1 MLSRCFHFGVF
12 EIFVSSL
19 FLLVVFA
26 FGEYLLSAHYNSKA
40 DSQEEDYDGRLCR
53 IILLPVA
60 LLLFYGVNLELYA
73 TIKIM

>member
-1 MLSRCFHFGVF
+1 MFS
-12 EIFVSSL
+12 VSSL
-19 FLLVVFA
+19 FPVPFA
-26 FGEYLLSAHYNSKA
+26 PEKQHCVSITYERLSGF
-40 DSQEEDYDGRLCR
+40 QEEDYDGRLCR